1 MRDLDTKNNFC
12 IVIMMSLSK
21 KTPMIV
27 QVTLATACL
36 LVWGIKAT
44 YLLYSRQCFQYKNTL
59 CFQKYRA
66 TTKKKPDCFL
76 LKANTEIFIVHPY
89 FLGNHVLFKFNFFKR
104 FIY

>member
-12 IVIMMSLSK
+12 IIIMMSLSK

-44 YLLYSRQCFQYKNTL
+44 YLLCSRQCFQYKNTL
-59 CFQKYRA
+59 CFQKYRV
-66 TTKKKPDCFL
+66 TTKKTL
-76 LKANTEIFIVHPY
+76 LLTESKYRNLHSPSIFPW
-89 FLGNHVLFKFNFFKR
+89 K
-104 FIY
+104 